1 MNFDSEK
8 KHILIVEDSATQAE
22 QLKYILEKAGY
33 RVDAEID
40 ALKAFK
46 FLERKSPS
54 IIISD
59 VVMPNMDGFEF
70 CSKIKQDKKFYHIP
84 VMLLTALS
92 EPQDIIKGLESG
104 ADNFIIKPYQVDYL
118 LSQIEY
124 MLANS
129 KIRLLSKGLSSE
141 IPDMGI
147 EIYFAGKKHYI
158 MSSQLQILDMLFS
171 TFEIYVRKNKELMEM
186 NHELAKTND
195 RIKALQGLIPI
206 CANCKKIRDDDG
218 YWQQV
223 DYFLELH
230 SEADINYSIC
240 PECNETMCLNENP
253 SKKLQKKNKSL

>member
-1 MNFDSEK
+1 MNRDPEN
-8 KHILIVEDSATQAE
+8 KHILIVDDSITQAE
-22 QLKYILEKAGY
+22 QLRYFLEQAGY
-33 RVDAEID
+33 KVDTEID

-46 FLERKSPS
+46 FLEKQSPS

-59 VVMPNMDGFEF
+59 VLMPLMDGFEF
-70 CSKIKQDKKFYHIP
+70 CSKIKQDKNLNHIP

-104 ADNFIIKPYQVDYL
+104 ADNFIIKPYQEDYI

-124 MLANS
+124 MLANA
-129 KIRLLSKGLSSE
+129 KIRLLSKGSSSQ

-158 MSSQLQILDMLFS
+158 MSSQLQILDILFS
-171 TFEIYVRKNKELMEM
+171 TFEVYVRKNKELMEM
-186 NHELAKTND
+186 NRELAKKND

-240 PECNETMCLNENP
+240 PECSRTIRLNEN
-253 SKKLQKKNKSL
+253 SIKNNKKSE